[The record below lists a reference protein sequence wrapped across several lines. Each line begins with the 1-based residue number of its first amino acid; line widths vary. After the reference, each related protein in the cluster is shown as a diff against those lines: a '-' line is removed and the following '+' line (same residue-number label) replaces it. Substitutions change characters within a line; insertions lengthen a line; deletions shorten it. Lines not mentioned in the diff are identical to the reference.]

1 MTEFNP
7 AHPYL
12 MKAHEELC
20 VALAQSDLGLT
31 LTKIESAEAVLQ
43 NAKDIIRLEKA
54 RLRNHSDFC
63 QGCWLGDH
71 EK

>member
-1 MTEFNP
+1 MPEFNP

-12 MKAHEELC
+12 MNAHEELRI
-20 VALAQSDLGLT
+20 ALAQSDLDLT
-31 LTKIESAEAVLQ
+31 LTKIQSAEAFLK
-43 NAKDIIRLEKA
+43 NASDMVRLAKA
-54 RLRNHSDFC
+54 KLRKHSDFC